1 MSYAA
6 DGGGG
11 GGFPTAGKEVVVHRD
26 ALRDI
31 YKKLQADRDLYDNG
45 AAGDPRDVADNG
57 MVNQSA
63 LGNYPAGQGIGQS
76 CSSAY
81 NAIQGSYST
90 FLTQY
95 QGLIDAIKQTV
106 DNYQRAEDANTQ
118 TNTNVGDGYGSGS
131 GSATT
136 SSATYA
142 G

>member
-1 MSYAA
+1 MSYKA

-11 GGFPTAGKEVVVHRD
+11 GGFPTAGKEIVVHRD

-45 AAGDPRDVADNG
+45 GSGDPRDFADHG
-57 MVNQSA
+57 LVNHSA
-63 LGNYPAGQGIGQS
+63 LGNYPASQGLSQS
-76 CSSAY
+76 CTQAY
-81 NAIQGSYST
+81 NTIKGSYDT
-90 FLTQY
+90 FLAQY
-95 QGLIDAIKQTV
+95 QALIETIKQTV
-106 DNYQRAEDANTQ
+106 DNYQRAEDANMQ
-118 TNTNVGDGYGSGS
+118 TNRSAGGDSGS